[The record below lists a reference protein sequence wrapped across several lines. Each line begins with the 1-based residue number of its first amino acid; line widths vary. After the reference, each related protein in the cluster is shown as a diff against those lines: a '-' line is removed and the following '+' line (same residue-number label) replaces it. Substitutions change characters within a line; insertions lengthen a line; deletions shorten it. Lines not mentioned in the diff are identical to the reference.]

1 MLDAAEDWRRRLE
14 AEPVRF
20 IGRELPGLLR
30 AAAERLARFVGARGE
45 DLAFVDNATS
55 GVNAVVRSLALAP
68 GDEIV
73 TTDHVYNAIR
83 TTLAYVAGRAGA
95 RVVEQPVPFPV
106 ADQDAIV
113 HAVEAALTPRTRLL
127 VIDHVTSPTAL
138 VFPVERIVA
147 LARTRGVAVLVDGA
161 HAPGMIELNLERLGA
176 DYYVGN
182 CHKWLFAPKGCGFL
196 WARRD
201 RQGNLHPTTISHG
214 FEHGFL
220 AEFDWTG
227 TRDPAPALSVT
238 AALDF
243 IDGLGFEALRAHN
256 HELMWLGARL
266 LGEAWG
272 TSIGAPQAAMGF
284 MATVGLPTAAAPTRD
299 VAVALNKRLFDEHRV
314 EVPIIP
320 FAGRLWARISA
331 QVYNTLDDYRRLAGA
346 KF

>member
-1 MLDAAEDWRRRLE
+1 ML
-14 AEPVRF
+14 F
-20 IGRELPGLLR
+20 
-30 AAAERLARFVGARGE
+30 
-45 DLAFVDNATS
+45 
-55 GVNAVVRSLALAP
+55 RS
-68 GDEIV
+68 
-73 TTDHVYNAIR
+73 
-83 TTLAYVAGRAGA
+83 LAYVAGRAGA

-161 HAPGMIELNLERLGA
+161 HAPGMIALNLERLGA

-201 RQGNLHPTTISHG
+201 RQANLHPTTISHG

-256 HELMWLGARL
+256 HELMWQGARL

-272 TSIGAPQAAMGF
+272 TPIGAPQAAMGF
-284 MATVGLPTAAAPTRD
+284 MADRKSTR
-299 VAVALNKRLFDEHRV
+299 LNSSHSQQSRM
-314 EVPIIP
+314 PS
-320 FAGRLWARISA
+320 SA
-331 QVYNTLDDYRRLAGA
+331 
-346 KF
+346 